1 MNYNK
6 KFKEL
11 LDTLPENEIVGLGNP
26 NSKILFIGKE
36 PGTEID
42 TEIYHG
48 SVKSWKE
55 MKHNYAKR
63 FVPDPKNPKESKL
76 RHLNHT
82 WQKYQK
88 VHDTVLS
95 LLSIT
100 DNKDRKD
107 KYEITFVENVFTSEL
122 SNLPARNT
130 RSAKK
135 QPNFVAELSKR
146 KLTFFKSEFIQSF
159 PVIVIFA
166 TDNKYIETYPGE
178 VCELFNVKFD
188 KLYNY
193 SGKDKIWLHSS
204 SSPDNNPKLLIHTRQ
219 LTNSISKE
227 LIISISEIIA
237 KFIQENSLNIIT
249 TDNQ

>member
-11 LDTLPENEIVGLGNP
+11 LDILPENEIVGLGNP

-48 SVKSWKE
+48 NVKSWKE
-55 MKHNYAKR
+55 MTFNYAKR
-63 FVPDPKNPKESKL
+63 FIPKEPNL
-76 RHLNHT
+76 RNLNHT

-88 VHDTVLS
+88 VYDTVLS
-95 LLSIT
+95 TLNIS
-100 DNKDRKD
+100 DDKERKD
-107 KYEITFVENVFTSEL
+107 KYEITFVENVFTTEF
-122 SNLPARNT
+122 SNLPAKNT

-135 QPNFVAELSKR
+135 QPNFDAELSRR
-146 KLTFFKSEFIQSF
+146 KQRFFKNDFIQSF

-188 KLYNY
+188 NLYEY
-193 SGKDKIWLHSS
+193 SGQDKIWLHSS
-204 SSPDNNPKLLIHTRQ
+204 LSPNDNPKLLIHTRQ
-219 LTNSISKE
+219 LTRASNE
-227 LIISISEIIA
+227 LVLGISEIISN
-237 KFIQENSLNIIT
+237 FIKENSLNFIT
-249 TDNQ
+249 TDYQ